1 MIRVVHGFQDFLKN
15 LEIHILLL
23 FSRMCFHQMR
33 LAADQ
38 YAAKPG
44 TPSFLRNL
52 IMKAQ
57 QLCFRLSPQTQAQ

>member
-1 MIRVVHGFQDFLKN
+1 MILAPKDKENYFIK
-15 LEIHILLL
+15 L